1 MAKEKTMSITVCDA
15 QMLRNDVSWMKHYH
29 ENQLKET
36 TTPNFRSILQERIEA
51 EADILTKLNE
61 FLNV

>member
-36 TTPNFRSILQERIEA
+36 ATLNFRSILEARIET
-51 EADILTKLNE
+51 EVDILVRLNE